1 MQSNIDTLRAI
12 IASRKS
18 VFPTVYNDRKIER
31 PVMEAVLESANFA
44 PSHRLTQPWKFV
56 VFENDS
62 LKSLGDKISEIYKA
76 NAPADKFSEKK
87 FEEFSKKITK
97 SAAVIAIV
105 LDAHPDLLPEWEEI
119 ASTACAVQNMW
130 LTCTVHGLGC
140 YWSSPSM
147 IRHIGPFLSLSENQK
162 CIGLFYMG
170 YTDVSIPTSERTP
183 IGSKVEWRD

>member
-105 LDAHPDLLPEWEEI
+105 LDAHPDLLPE
-119 ASTACAVQNMW
+119 
-130 LTCTVHGLGC
+130 
-140 YWSSPSM
+140 
-147 IRHIGPFLSLSENQK
+147 FLSLLRKGHRSEVRWNGGINFK
-162 CIGLFYMG
+162 SVHSMLRCNWLF
-170 YTDVSIPTSERTP
+170 
-183 IGSKVEWRD
+183 

>member
-105 LDAHPDLLPEWEEI
+105 LDAHPDLFLNGKKLHRPHVLYRICGLP
-119 ASTACAVQNMW
+119 A
-130 LTCTVHGLGC
+130 
-140 YWSSPSM
+140 
-147 IRHIGPFLSLSENQK
+147 
-162 CIGLFYMG
+162 LFMDWDATG
-170 YTDVSIPTSERTP
+170 ALRV
-183 IGSKVEWRD
+183 

>member
-1 MQSNIDTLRAI
+1 MAI

-76 NAPADKFSEKK
+76 NAPADKFS
-87 FEEFSKKITK
+87 
-97 SAAVIAIV
+97 
-105 LDAHPDLLPEWEEI
+105 
-119 ASTACAVQNMW
+119 
-130 LTCTVHGLGC
+130 
-140 YWSSPSM
+140 
-147 IRHIGPFLSLSENQK
+147 
-162 CIGLFYMG
+162 
-170 YTDVSIPTSERTP
+170 
-183 IGSKVEWRD
+183 